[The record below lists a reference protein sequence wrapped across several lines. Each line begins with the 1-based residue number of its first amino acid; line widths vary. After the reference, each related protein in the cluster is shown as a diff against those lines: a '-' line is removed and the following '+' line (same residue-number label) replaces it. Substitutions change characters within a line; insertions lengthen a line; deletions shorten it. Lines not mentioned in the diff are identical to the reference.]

1 MVIDKTDQ
9 PDDHKPA
16 QPRSSRL
23 RLTLKQVE
31 VFVATARG
39 GSTRAAAD
47 RVARSQSAAST
58 ALADLEAALGMQLF
72 DRLGRGLALNENGQA
87 FLRRAQTLLEAAES
101 AQAVFT
107 AGHDAPLRLSA
118 SFTVGEYVLPE
129 LIARW
134 TQAHPNCL
142 VQLRIANTR
151 EVIDDVTGFDADV
164 GFIEGPQSHPDV
176 IVRPWLMD
184 DLVVVAAPGHALA
197 AGVATRRQ
205 LADATWVLRE
215 AGSGTRQA
223 TDAWLVEYLQHV
235 NVGFELGSTEAVKQV
250 VAAGNGL
257 GCLSRHAVAQALV
270 DQRLVVLRTRLP
282 AARRR
287 LATVVHR
294 DKQLGAITQ
303 GFLRHCKAAA

>member
-9 PDDHKPA
+9 AAAHKPA
-16 QPRSSRL
+16 PPRAVRL

-58 ALADLEAALGMQLF
+58 ALADLEAALGLQLF
-72 DRLGRGLALNENGQA
+72 DRLGRGLALNENGRA
-87 FLRRAQTLLEAAES
+87 FLHRAQALLEAAAS
-101 AQAVFT
+101 AQALFT
-107 AGHDAPLRLSA
+107 AAPDAPLRLSA
-118 SFTVGEYVLPE
+118 SFTIGEYVLPE

-134 TQAHPNCL
+134 TRAHPNCR

-151 EVIDDVTGFDADV
+151 EVIDDVTRLDADV
-164 GFIEGPQSHPDV
+164 GFIEGLQSHPEV
-176 IVRPWLMD
+176 VVRPWLVD
-184 DLVVVAAPGHALA
+184 ELVVVAAPGHALA

-205 LADATWVLRE
+205 LVDATWVLRE
-215 AGSGTRQA
+215 PGSGTRQA
-223 TDAWLVEYLQHV
+223 ADAWLIEYLQDV

-250 VAAGNGL
+250 VAAGSGL
-257 GCLSRHAVAQALV
+257 GCLSRHAVAQSLA
-270 DQRLVVLRTRLP
+270 DQRLVVVRTRLP
-282 AARRR
+282 VARRR

-294 DKQLGAITQ
+294 DKQLGASTR
-303 GFLRHCKAAA
+303 GFLQHCKAAS